1 MSDRFITSSAR
12 SYSSGTQGRCITN
25 ARTNHFV
32 IDDADYNGGP
42 NEAINAAE
50 AFLSGI
56 TACAVLMLER
66 VARQQEI
73 PLRLADISIDATRD
87 SEAVHEVYSVYD
99 SVRMHFELT
108 GPSEEQDQR
117 LVEIYKRR

>member
-1 MSDRFITSSAR
+1 MHHECQDQSLRDRR
-12 SYSSGTQGRCITN
+12 R
-25 ARTNHFV
+25 
-32 IDDADYNGGP
+32 DYNGGP

-108 GPSEEQDQR
+108 GPSEEQAQR